1 MADFISAQIILR
13 GSVFLPTLST
23 RYRIVSP
30 PLHLPIRGFG
40 VINAAG
46 WGGDEESE
54 SGPVTSSASSVYQS
68 IDVSRSNRTNVGM
81 GNVATRFLMK
91 LIYGIVSY
99 TEIII
104 YIYRLEELET
114 LDFLGVTRRNWVG
127 EVTSPFEGRGQ
138 RNEGG

>member
-68 IDVSRSNRTNVGM
+68 IDSLFRDLIERTLGW
-81 GNVATRFLMK
+81 
-91 LIYGIVSY
+91 
-99 TEIII
+99 
-104 YIYRLEELET
+104 ET
-114 LDFLGVTRRNWVG
+114 LLLDF
-127 EVTSPFEGRGQ
+127 
-138 RNEGG
+138 